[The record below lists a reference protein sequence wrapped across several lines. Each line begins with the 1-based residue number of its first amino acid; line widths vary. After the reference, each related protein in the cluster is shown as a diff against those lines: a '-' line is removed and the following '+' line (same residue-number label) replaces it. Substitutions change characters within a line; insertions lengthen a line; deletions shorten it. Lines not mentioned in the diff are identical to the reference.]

1 MSPKIK
7 LCKQDGCSNQQT
19 TAGYCRLHYLKN
31 WKQIRTEKK
40 RKAAK
45 NLNKY
50 IDNILR
56 NNPDKAANS
65 LKENLRD
72 EGTLERSMEDI
83 FHHDSFRDVM
93 ADLGYRED
101 LDVMIDSIKIDED
114 Y

>member
-7 LCKQDGCSNQQT
+7 LCKETGCSNQQT

-31 WKQIRTEKK
+31 WKRIRNEKQ

-50 IDNILR
+50 IENIVR
-56 NNPDKAANS
+56 SNPDRAVDS
-65 LKENLRD
+65 LKGNLRD
-72 EGTLERSMEDI
+72 EGTMERSMDKV
-83 FHHDSFRDVM
+83 FASDSVREVM

-101 LDVMIDSIKIDED
+101 LDIMIDSIKIDED
-114 Y
+114 F

>member
-7 LCKQDGCSNQQT
+7 LCKETGCSNQQT
-19 TAGYCRLHYLKN
+19 TAGFCRLHYLKN
-31 WKQIRTEKK
+31 WKRIRSDKK
-40 RKAAK
+40 KKAAK

-56 NNPDKAANS
+56 SNPDRGVET
-65 LKENLRD
+65 LKGNLKN
-72 EGTLERSMEDI
+72 EGSLERSMDDV
-83 FHHDSFRDVM
+83 FYHDSVRDMM